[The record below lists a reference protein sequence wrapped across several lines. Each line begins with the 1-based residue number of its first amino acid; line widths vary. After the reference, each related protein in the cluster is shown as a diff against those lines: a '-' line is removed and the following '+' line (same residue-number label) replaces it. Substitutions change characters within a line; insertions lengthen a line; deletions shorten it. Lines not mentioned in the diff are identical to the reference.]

1 MEDCTEAGTP
11 PPEAEQN
18 ATEHTPH
25 SATPNPI
32 LLTLSW
38 GFFGMGGYLLYW
50 AVSGYYG
57 AVDTKEA
64 KLAFATLLGIAAFQ
78 LGVFVRRWA
87 TDLRK
92 HLVGQLMRRGHIE
105 NCSALSSN
113 MGGSNMI

>member
-1 MEDCTEAGTP
+1 MEAGTP

-57 AVDTKEA
+57 AVDIEEA
-64 KLAFATLLGIAAFQ
+64 KLAFATLLGIAAFP

-87 TDLRK
+87 NHGFTKALGGATDAT
-92 HLVGQLMRRGHIE
+92 GPY
-105 NCSALSSN
+105 
-113 MGGSNMI
+113 